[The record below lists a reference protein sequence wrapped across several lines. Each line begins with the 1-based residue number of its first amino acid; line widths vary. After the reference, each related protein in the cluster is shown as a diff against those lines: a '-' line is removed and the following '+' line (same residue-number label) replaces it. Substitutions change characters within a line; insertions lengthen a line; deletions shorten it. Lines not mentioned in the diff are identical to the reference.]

1 MFNWFQNVPNNTDGK
16 KKLQD
21 KLIPLNEKCVLQSSG
36 AKKSVAWGEKKVP
49 FFSSRLR
56 SFSPR
61 STWQPVRRLTGR
73 LFWASFLWTLAKR
86 TGKNKPTRQERDALF
101 FHLTPILLFFCSSN
115 TDSVTKR
122 NRLIGPSWL
131 GFEWYNSKHNAH
143 QGLRGNR
150 HLLCLLKESGL
161 GLIFHRPPNLP
172 R

>member
-1 MFNWFQNVPNNTDGK
+1 MFHWFQNVPNNTDGK

-73 LFWASFLWTLAKR
+73 LF
-86 TGKNKPTRQERDALF
+86 
-101 FHLTPILLFFCSSN
+101 
-115 TDSVTKR
+115 
-122 NRLIGPSWL
+122 
-131 GFEWYNSKHNAH
+131 
-143 QGLRGNR
+143 
-150 HLLCLLKESGL
+150 
-161 GLIFHRPPNLP
+161 
-172 R
+172 